1 MKELQLAA
9 ISHQDVLPEA
19 RPMLWPLRPASSA
32 EVTDEVLGTGQR
44 RITIRHAPLHGVTP
58 EMLSW
63 WYGGNIV
70 GTMHYAGQ
78 EWPRYLVWHPLDHI
92 SYEIVEAGSD
102 GAVGPGS
109 RIRVREAFQRDPG
122 NLLEVTVEVERL
134 DERMAIIPGSRALA
148 WARHHI
154 EEIGNLENFLPGL
167 WEADA
172 GHGGAGA
179 PVEREVTA

>member
-19 RPMLWPLRPASSA
+19 RPMLWPLRPPSSA

-44 RITIRHAPLHGVTP
+44 RITIRHAHLHGVTP

-92 SYEIVEAGSD
+92 SYEIVDARSD

-134 DERMAIIPGSRALA
+134 DERMAIIARRVPGGHVLRLTNEFTPVPQGTAYVSRM
-148 WARHHI
+148 
-154 EEIGNLENFLPGL
+154 EIGSPSLLGRSGL
-167 WEADA
+167 
-172 GHGGAGA
+172 
-179 PVEREVTA
+179 